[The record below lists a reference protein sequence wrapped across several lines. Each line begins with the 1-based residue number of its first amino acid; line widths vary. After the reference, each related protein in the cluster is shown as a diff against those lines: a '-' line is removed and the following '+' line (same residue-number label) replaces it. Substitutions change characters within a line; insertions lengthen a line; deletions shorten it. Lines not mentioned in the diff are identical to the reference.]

1 MLLAGTLSTAK
12 PRPKSIQR
20 EVACPGRSLKVVA
33 GIGEAIRLDSQ
44 CENIY
49 HATCRAGTRRARLH
63 ATCSPRNSVADL
75 HRDHLHER
83 LSAVFGTA
91 HVRQDGAADARRST
105 GGLGG
110 LVVLYSSDAGCG
122 VWLRASAGA
131 LSRPEIGAGVS
142 PCPPGPGTC
151 GAPDRSARN
160 IGGRCA
166 GPG

>member
-1 MLLAGTLSTAK
+1 
-12 PRPKSIQR
+12 
-20 EVACPGRSLKVVA
+20 
-33 GIGEAIRLDSQ
+33 
-44 CENIY
+44 
-49 HATCRAGTRRARLH
+49 ATCRAGTRRARLH

-75 HRDHLHER
+75 HRDHLYER

-110 LVVLYSSDAGCG
+110 LVVLFPSDAGGG

-131 LSRPEIGAGVS
+131 LSPSEIGAADS
-142 PCPPGPGTC
+142 PCPPCPGTC
-151 GAPDRSARN
+151 GAADRPSRD

-166 GPG
+166 GPGV